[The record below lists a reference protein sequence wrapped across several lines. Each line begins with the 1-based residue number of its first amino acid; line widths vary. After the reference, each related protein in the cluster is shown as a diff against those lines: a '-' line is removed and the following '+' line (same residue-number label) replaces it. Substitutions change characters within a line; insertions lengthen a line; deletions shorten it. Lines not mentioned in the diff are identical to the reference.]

1 MESSSPPSTG
11 EDPNVCLRF
20 SLGPTNL
27 GILRPHLDIMKEH
40 PVVIE
45 QRDFRFDVYGRP
57 ADVATAIAYSFL
69 NPTNNADP
77 APQGTSAVL
86 AGASPGQK
94 RQTSS
99 VVHTRREQ
107 QPPSLEQTKNDQ
119 RESDTIAGRLT
130 AGRIQIDDQ
139 ATPHGYLINLTE
151 PSTSSTKALSSYEAS
166 ITTDLASPP
175 SMQGVNKWKTDY
187 DLAWEQFFG
196 PRNNTQQEATE
207 SMEPKSWSVT
217 ILLSMP
223 FRVIQYLMLTSHGFK
238 TYLVEEPNLDACTRQ
253 GISQERIKLIA
264 EQAGMVVAI
273 NNVQLPSIDSNPEES
288 PVWLQLDDR
297 KALRAVLLG
306 VCKALEQEPVR
317 RVIQMGLGQSELEL
331 RKTWDG
337 ILGQTITSG
346 TTPNEREWVMDD
358 RTSREENVQP
368 PASVTWAESPTEA
381 RRVQGDRNSTAP
393 AAQRRRQTE
402 PAWHPVTTRIT
413 SPNRIAEHRRTSER
427 DVWNNRLTDGWDSAA
442 GVYRSPRDTPSVVAG
457 DPWMATSQSVGNF
470 FTESGHNGAESLVDG
485 AMGPSTSNS
494 SLSEDSQGNGRRC
507 RSTSSQEA
515 REPRHHDDSNS
526 NNNNEDP

>member
-57 ADVATAIAYSFL
+57 ADVANAIAYSFL
-69 NPTNNADP
+69 SPTKNADP
-77 APQGTSAVL
+77 VPQGTSAVL
-86 AGASPGQK
+86 A
-94 RQTSS
+94 
-99 VVHTRREQ
+99 
-107 QPPSLEQTKNDQ
+107 
-119 RESDTIAGRLT
+119 
-130 AGRIQIDDQ
+130 
-139 ATPHGYLINLTE
+139 
-151 PSTSSTKALSSYEAS
+151 
-166 ITTDLASPP
+166 DLASPP
-175 SMQGVNKWKTDY
+175 SMPDVNKWKTDY
-187 DLAWEQFFG
+187 DLAWERFFG

-207 SMEPKSWSVT
+207 SLEPKSWSVT

-253 GISQERIKLIA
+253 GVSQERIKLIA
-264 EQAGMVVAI
+264 EQARMVVAI

-288 PVWLQLDDR
+288 PVWLQLGDR

-317 RVIQMGLGQSELEL
+317 GVIQMGLGQSELEL

-346 TTPNEREWVMDD
+346 TTPREWVMDD

-368 PASVTWAESPTEA
+368 PASVTWVESPTEA
-381 RRVQGDRNSTAP
+381 RRVQGDRRQAEQDWHHVTA
-393 AAQRRRQTE
+393 
-402 PAWHPVTTRIT
+402 RIT
-413 SPNRIAEHRRTSER
+413 SPNRIAEHRRISER
-427 DVWNNRLTDGWDSAA
+427 DAWNNRLTEEWDGWDSGA
-442 GVYRSPRDTPSVVAG
+442 RSQRDTPSVVVR
-457 DPWMATSQSVGNF
+457 DPWMATTSQSVGSF

-485 AMGPSTSNS
+485 VMGPSTSNS

-526 NNNNEDP
+526 NNNTEDP